1 MDLGADF
8 AIHQSS
14 DGLPLIVEAFL
25 SQRITKI
32 DISRFVVKK
41 QNQFGMAA
49 PGAVPTPASDT
60 AESARL
66 KIGSATTP
74 DAASDVLLTR
84 RSLRSV
90 ILDLRDVN
98 EVMVKRTQ
106 LRSKVT
112 RYWPCDVAVCVRGN
126 QHYSCPS
133 EALEEP

>member
-41 QNQFGMAA
+41 QDQFGMAA

-66 KIGSATTP
+66 KNRLSNNTGRCLRYVTHSQISEIRHTRLERRERSNGKTYTVAKQ
-74 DAASDVLLTR
+74 SDTLLA
-84 RSLRSV
+84 
-90 ILDLRDVN
+90 
-98 EVMVKRTQ
+98 M
-106 LRSKVT
+106 
-112 RYWPCDVAVCVRGN
+112 
-126 QHYSCPS
+126 
-133 EALEEP
+133 